1 MNLPDY
7 MIIGAT
13 GSIVA
18 GGLFAI
24 VRGEI
29 KTRRARREYEE
40 KERELMKQAREAG
53 VRAVVRE
60 RERIERIERETPVAK
75 AAPATRSQP
84 KPTATAAPATRK
96 ESKPRPSGRQMD
108 RFRDD
113 DSLLNPSNPLSV
125 AHPANPANPINLDSG
140 DSKPS
145 RCEPDRSSMFESS
158 SERSSSYCSGSSGSS
173 SYDSGSCSSTSSSSC
188 D

>member
-1 MNLPDY
+1 
-7 MIIGAT
+7 MIIGAA

-60 RERIERIERETPVAK
+60 RERIERIERETPVVK

-84 KPTATAAPATRK
+84 KP
-96 ESKPRPSGRQMD
+96 RPSGRQVD

-113 DSLLNPSNPLSV
+113 DNVLSPSSPL
-125 AHPANPANPINLDSG
+125 HPANPINLDSS
-140 DSKPS
+140 DSK
-145 RCEPDRSSMFESS
+145 SS